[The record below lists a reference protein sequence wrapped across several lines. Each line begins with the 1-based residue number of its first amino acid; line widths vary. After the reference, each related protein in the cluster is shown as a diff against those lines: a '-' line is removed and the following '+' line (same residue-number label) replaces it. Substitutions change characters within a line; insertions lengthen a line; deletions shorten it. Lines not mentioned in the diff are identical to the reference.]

1 MINMQSYEKL
11 AKEIVRDYG
20 IVGANKLIAELKKES
35 QRVSDEVVESV
46 LERHVNIGYRSNVNS
61 YSSSLGHQISSVESG
76 RITHR

>member
-1 MINMQSYEKL
+1 MQTYEKW

-35 QRVSDEVVESV
+35 QRVSDEAVERV
-46 LERHVNIGYRSNVNS
+46 LERHENIGHRSNTSSYNS
-61 YSSSLGHQISSVESG
+61 RLGHQISSVESG